1 MKIDIMQ
8 GDGDIE
14 ENYRYTDT
22 NIIFRKVSRY

>member
-14 ENYRYTDT
+14 EKYRYTDT
-22 NIIFRKVSRY
+22 NIIFKKVSLY